1 MLQNNAAVYLPHLNG
16 EQSDKIQR
24 AANAGVRAV
33 AGFPRYGDFPLTET
47 RTALNIP
54 SVQDVN
60 DISIMFEAWKRRRL
74 FLDQQHDYDGP
85 KTRGRCAGDVLAPDQ
100 RSWAGKTTKT
110 KASIAWNALPREVR
124 AEEDADKARRMIKR
138 FVKIWTIVFKLRS
151 FRICCPWHY
160 YSRCIP
166 ILNFYLMTM

>member
-1 MLQNNAAVYLPHLNG
+1 
-16 EQSDKIQR
+16 
-24 AANAGVRAV
+24 
-33 AGFPRYGDFPLTET
+33 
-47 RTALNIP
+47 
-54 SVQDVN
+54 
-60 DISIMFEAWKRRRL
+60 MFKCQKCSKFMIGWIWHQLCADWGLEERRL

-166 ILNFYLMTM
+166 ILNFTSWRWKPCATNRLIPFSA